1 MEISKRPFKNVLRRL
16 AFIAVIL
23 WPVLLVAGQGAQDQ
37 RPESSAH
44 QPTVSAQPSS
54 GNISTE
60 KASSGHQHDKNAQT
74 EQAPAETRISPQEA
88 EELFRS
94 VDKIINFSSQD
105 TGLPVL
111 HAVKRQLI
119 NRDRLTAYL
128 EKHMEKDKDSQRLK
142 RSELV
147 LKKFGLLPRD
157 FDLHSFL
164 LSLLREQVAGYYDVE
179 TKTVNLLDW
188 VDAEQQKPVLAHELT
203 HALQD
208 QSFHLEKWMKVG
220 DADLALSD
228 ENPTPADIER
238 DEAQTVRQ
246 AVVEGQAMAVLVD
259 YMLAPTGQSLTTSP
273 QIVEALKAGM
283 LVGTADSVHFQNAPI
298 FLKEILTFPYRY
310 GLDFVSDVLTKDGKQ
325 KAFAGILGSPPHTT
339 REIMEP
345 KTYLAGQRVEP
356 LQLPDFAR
364 LMKDYQKFDVG
375 SMGEFDVALL
385 LDEYAGTD
393 ASKALY
399 PDWRGG
405 YYYAAHPKG
414 DPGAPLA
421 MVYVSQWVSPETAQK
436 FATIYAD
443 SLKKRY
449 RSVRVV
455 TAEAEPQSSGVKP
468 KANRDNHEWL
478 TEEGDVVIDVQDR
491 SVFISESVDDVTSET
506 LREAVFSGQPK
517 LTELSPDQLMPLCSP
532 ISSWVNSFSISMLP
546 SRPART
552 GTLSPSR

>member
-1 MEISKRPFKNVLRRL
+1 MEISKRSFKSVLRRW
-16 AFIAVIL
+16 AIIAVVL
-23 WPVLLVAGQGAQDQ
+23 FPVLLAAAPGAQDQ
-37 RPESSAH
+37 KPESSAH
-44 QPTVSAQPSS
+44 QPTVSAQPSGNVSNGKAPS
-54 GNISTE
+54 GDQN
-60 KASSGHQHDKNAQT
+60 GKNAQT

-119 NRDRLTAYL
+119 NRDQLTAYL
-128 EKHMEKDKDSQRLK
+128 EQHMEKDKDSQRLK

-310 GLDFVSDVLTKDGKQ
+310 GLDFVSDVLTRDGKQ

-356 LQLPDFAR
+356 LPLPDFLH

-421 MVYVSQWVSPETAQK
+421 MVYVSQWVSPESAQK

-449 RSVRVV
+449 RSVRAV
-455 TAEAEPQSSGVKP
+455 TVEAEPQPSGEKP
-468 KANRDNHEWL
+468 KAIRENHEWL
-478 TEEGDVVIDVQDR
+478 TEEGDVVIDVQNR
-491 SVFISESVDDVTSET
+491 SVFISESVDDVTSEKV
-506 LREAVFSGQPK
+506 REAVLSGQPK
-517 LTELSPDQLMPLCSP
+517 LAEVSRDHLMPLCSP

-546 SRPART
+546 SGLAKT